1 MAMVRMHMRS
11 NMFSIYIYIYI
22 YTIAMESFVQ
32 LTLILML

>member
-1 MAMVRMHMRS
+1 MHMRS